1 LRLLQ
6 DVFSARAFAQR
17 EGICCAGRKGSGN
30 MTAETKSE
38 IMYAWQSYLSNR
50 ERRYKKNEGSTA
62 QDEDYRKSFKEGVA
76 NHDSLSK
83 KEKVELLSYMGMA

>member
-1 LRLLQ
+1 
-6 DVFSARAFAQR
+6 
-17 EGICCAGRKGSGN
+17 
-30 MTAETKSE
+30 MTSE
-38 IMYAWQSYLSNR
+38 AKNEIINAWHNYLSNR

-62 QDEDYRKSFKEGVA
+62 QDEDYRLTFKEGVL